1 MTSEQVKRAK
11 AASVARTAAPSGYPA
26 TRRIR
31 FQFGDSDAGGKY
43 FVNDDIVFSHFVAG
57 LSGGFPPGEEAFI
70 RSVRRFADQ
79 ITDPVL
85 KKRVAGF
92 IGQESMHGQE
102 HRRLNTRLVQMGYG
116 IDWFDRDAVI
126 KAQKRIEQRLKGHT
140 HLAMTAAAEHYTAV
154 LAERV
159 LESDELQSIPGEPEV
174 WNLLNWHALEE
185 LEHKSV
191 AFDVYRAT
199 GGSETRR
206 IAVMATMIA
215 LTFPFVLSSL
225 TVSLARDPRARR
237 QPLRVARE
245 AYRLFTGPLFKGLM
259 PELASYL
266 RPGFHP
272 DDIDTTALLDRWQA
286 ELFGSDGV
294 LVDHLK

>member
-1 MTSEQVKRAK
+1 MVTTSTPP
-11 AASVARTAAPSGYPA
+11 AAYPK

-31 FQFGDSDAGGKY
+31 FRFGEESAAAKY
-43 FVNDDIVFSHFVAG
+43 FVNNDPVFNHFVAG
-57 LSGGFPPGEEAFI
+57 LSASFPPGEESFI

-92 IGQESMHGQE
+92 IGQEAMHGQE
-102 HRRLNTRLVQMGYG
+102 HRRLNQQLVELGYP
-116 IDWFDRDAVI
+116 IEWFDRDSVKQRQI
-126 KAQKRIEQRLKGHT
+126 RFEDRIPDRL

-159 LESDELQSIPGEPEV
+159 LSNDEVQAIPGEPEM

-191 AFDVYRAT
+191 AFDVYRAV
-199 GGSETRR
+199 GGSERMR
-206 IAVMATMIA
+206 IAVMAAVLA
-215 LTFPFVLSSL
+215 LTIPLTFTSL
-225 TVSLARDPRARR
+225 TVSLARDPYARR
-237 QPLRVARE
+237 SPVRRARE
-245 AYRLFTGPLFKGLM
+245 AYALFRGPMFKGLM
-259 PELASYL
+259 PELAKYL
-266 RPGFHP
+266 RRGFHP
-272 DDIDTTALLDRWQA
+272 DDIESNELLERWQK
-286 ELFGSDGV
+286 ELFGTEGV